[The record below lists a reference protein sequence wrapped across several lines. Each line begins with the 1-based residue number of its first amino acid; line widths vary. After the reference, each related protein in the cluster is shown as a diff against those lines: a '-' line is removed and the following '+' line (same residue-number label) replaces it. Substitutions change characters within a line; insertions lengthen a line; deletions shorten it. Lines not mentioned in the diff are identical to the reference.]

1 MKVYDCFMFFN
12 ELDLVEVRLEE
23 LYNSVDHFVI
33 AESNVTHA
41 GNSKPFIFLDNWDR
55 FKKYHDKIRHI
66 KVDDVPLD
74 VSGMYRDNFQR
85 QALSRGLFDLQPTDL
100 VIVSDL
106 DEIPRA
112 DLIEMIKEDTNM
124 YDRYMLNLP
133 QFRHRLNF
141 MLVKDN
147 YKFTN
152 VIVTRGNVFTDPHKE
167 REFTFPW
174 SAKPNNSVV
183 LEHGGWHFTWLGND
197 NEVINKLQNFA
208 HTDLNTQETVSNI
221 NIKNVLENK
230 NSFLPNHNE
239 VFEYV
244 VVNDYFPAS
253 ITHNK
258 QKWEHLI
265 IPDASVE
272 VTDIYRD

>member
-23 LYNSVDHFVI
+23 LYDVVDYFVI

-41 GNSKPFIFLDNWDR
+41 GNPKPYIFLDNIER
-55 FKKYHDKIRHI
+55 FSKYKSKIRHI
-66 KVDDVPLD
+66 KVDDMPD
-74 VSGMYRDNFQR
+74 NVSGMYRDNYQR
-85 QALSRGLFDLQPTDL
+85 HSLHKGLTDLRPEDL

-112 DLIEMIKEDTNM
+112 ELIHMIKEDAND
-124 YDRYMLNLP
+124 YDRYFLNLP

-147 YKFTN
+147 HKFTN
-152 VIVTRGNVFTDPHKE
+152 IVVTKGHAFTDPHKE

-174 SAKPNNSVV
+174 SAKPNNHVV

-197 NEVINKLQNFA
+197 QEVITKLQNFA
-208 HTDLNTQETVSNI
+208 HTDLNNEQTVANI
-221 NIKNVLENK
+221 NIHDVIERKA
-230 NSFLPNHNE
+230 SFLPNHNE
-239 VFEYV
+239 GFEYV
-244 VVNDYFPAS
+244 VINDYFPDAIRNNIS
-253 ITHNK
+253 
-258 QKWEHLI
+258 KWQHLI
-265 IPDASVE
+265 IPDAVTE
-272 VTDIYRD
+272 VTDIYKD